1 MAGYKETPRQKMI
14 GMMYLVLTALLALNV
29 SKQILDSFV
38 VVNESMELTNSNF
51 SKKLAN
57 TYSKFEAQYASDS
70 SKVGPYWKR
79 AVKARKLSLD
89 LEKFVDSIKFT
100 VLMKSTGIKS
110 YDSAKILPLN
120 KVKRPDDYNEP
131 TNYFLGTS
139 EDGSEGQ
146 GKVLKARIEEYKK
159 QMLSLVDPNSR
170 NNIKMGL
177 ETQGNYQDA
186 NKKSQNW
193 IQHNFYHTIIAAT
206 VTILNKIKAEVY
218 NAEFDVV
225 NSIISEVSAKD
236 YKFDVIKAK
245 VIPESRFVFSGD
257 TYNAEIIVAAYETK
271 GKITGKWVPGV
282 ETLTAANEGSGRP
295 LEGPNGVVN
304 LSIPAGGVGAQ
315 RFAGFLEVLD
325 PISGKTQNYPFS
337 EEYIVAKRSVSISP
351 TLMMVFYKGIKNP
364 LKIVVPGG
372 ATDVQA
378 TISTGTVTKKD
389 AESYIVDV
397 PAPKTGGPKLAI
409 VTVSAV
415 YGGQKV
421 NLGSESFRLKDI
433 PEPDVSINGILVLE
447 VNKQTLLGSNKGVPM
462 ILANRP
468 DGFDLTVSYE
478 VVSFKMYSTTTSNKA
493 IGLSAVGPKLSEEMK
508 AVLQTARPNQQ
519 IMIYDINVKAPGMN
533 GIIQKTISYKII

>member
-257 TYNAEIIVAAYETK
+257 SYNAEIIVAAYETK
-271 GKITGKWVPGV
+271 GKITGKWVFGA
-282 ETLTAANEGSGRP
+282 EALTAANSGGARD

-351 TLMMVFYKGIKNP
+351 TSMLVFYKGIPNP

-378 TISTGTVTKKD
+378 TISTGTVTKTD
-389 AESYIVDV
+389 TNYIVQV
-397 PAPKTGGPKLAI
+397 PASLTGGPRQAI
-409 VTVSAV
+409 VTVTAV

-421 NLGSESFRLKDI
+421 TLGSESFRLKDI
-433 PEPDVSINGILVLE
+433 PEPEVSINGFLNPDVT
-447 VNKQTLLGSNKGVPM
+447 KAQLLGGIPKIFS
-462 ILANRP
+462 NRP
-468 DGFDLTVSYE
+468 PGFDLKVTYE
-478 VVSFKMYSTTTSNKA
+478 VLSFRFTTTSSSGRSFDFRATGKN
-493 IGLSAVGPKLSEEMK
+493 LTDDMK
-508 AVLQTARPNQQ
+508 TALQDARRNQQ
-519 IMIYDINVKAPGMN
+519 IMITDIKVKAPDGVHT
-533 GIIQKTISYKII
+533 IQKYISYRII

>member
-89 LEKFVDSIKFT
+89 LEKFVDSLKFT

-139 EDGSEGQ
+139 EDGSQGQ
-146 GKVLKARIEEYKK
+146 GKVLQAKIEEYKK

-177 ETQGNYQDA
+177 ETQGKYQDA

-225 NSIISEVSAKD
+225 NSIITEVSAKD

-257 TYNAEIIVAAYETK
+257 SYNAEIIVAAYETK
-271 GKITGKWVPGV
+271 GKITGKWVFGA
-282 ETLTAANEGSGRP
+282 ESLSAANAGGARD

-304 LSIPAGGVGAQ
+304 LSIPAGGVGSQ
-315 RFAGFLEVLD
+315 RFAGYLEVLD

-351 TLMMVFYKGIKNP
+351 TLMMVFYKGIPNP

-378 TISTGTVTKKD
+378 TISTGTVTKTD
-389 AESYIVDV
+389 TNYIVQV
-397 PAPKTGGPKLAI
+397 PASLTGGPRQAV
-409 VTVSAV
+409 VTVTAV

-421 NLGSESFRLKDI
+421 TLGSETFRLKDI
-433 PEPDVSINGILVLE
+433 PEPEVSINGFLNSE
-447 VNKQTLLGSNKGVPM
+447 VTKSQLLGGNPM
-462 ILANRP
+462 IYANRP
-468 DGFDLTVSYE
+468 PGFDLKVSYK
-478 VVSFKMYSTTTSNKA
+478 VLSFRMLSTSSSNRAIDWKTTGKY
-493 IGLSAVGPKLSEEMK
+493 LSDDMK
-508 AVLQTARPNQQ
+508 TTLQDARRNQQ
-519 IMIYDINVKAPGMN
+519 IMITDIKIEAPDGVHT
-533 GIIQKTISYKII
+533 IQKSISYRII